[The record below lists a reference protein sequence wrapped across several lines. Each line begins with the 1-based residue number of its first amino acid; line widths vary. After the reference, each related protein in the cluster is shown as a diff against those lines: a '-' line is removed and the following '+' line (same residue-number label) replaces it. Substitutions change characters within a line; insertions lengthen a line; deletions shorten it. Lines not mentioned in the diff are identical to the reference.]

1 MDKQALQDTAPRLAI
16 GALSR
21 RTGVNIETVRYYE
34 RIGLLPAPARSEGGH
49 RLYGGG
55 HLMRLNFVRRA
66 RDLGFT
72 LDEVR
77 ALLELA
83 EKREPPC
90 AGAREVA
97 VSHLSDVRAKIAALR
112 TMERVLADMVAR
124 CKEDATPECPL
135 IEALFD
141 LPAAAV
147 ANLKQL
153 GARRRRSERRPGGCR
168 DQER

>member
-34 RIGLLPAPARSEGGH
+34 RIGLWPPPARSEGGH

-72 LDEVR
+72 LDEIR
-77 ALLELA
+77 ALLQLA
-83 EKREPPC
+83 EKRDRPC
-90 AGAREVA
+90 AEAREVA
-97 VSHLSDVRAKIAALR
+97 TSHLSDVRAKIADLR
-112 TMERVLADMVAR
+112 TMERVLVDMVAR
-124 CKEDATPECPL
+124 CTEGSTPECPL

-141 LPAAAV
+141 PA
-147 ANLKQL
+147 L
-153 GARRRRSERRPGGCR
+153 GDGGKAPRRRGEPNRRRRSALS
-168 DQER
+168 

>member
-1 MDKQALQDTAPRLAI
+1 MDKQVLQDTVPRLAI

-34 RIGLLPAPARSEGGH
+34 RIGLLPPPARSEGGH

-72 LDEVR
+72 LDEIR

-83 EKREPPC
+83 ENRDRPC
-90 AGAREVA
+90 TEAREVA
-97 VSHLSDVRAKIAALR
+97 ASHLSDVRAKIADLR
-112 TMERVLADMVAR
+112 TMEQVLVDMVAR
-124 CKEDATPECPL
+124 CAEGSTAECPL

-141 LPAAAV
+141 GTAKDSEDKYRSAV
-147 ANLKQL
+147 AKRML
-153 GARRRRSERRPGGCR
+153 
-168 DQER
+168 

>member
-1 MDKQALQDTAPRLAI
+1 MDKQTLQDTAPRLAI

-34 RIGLLPAPARSEGGH
+34 RIGLLPPPARSEGGH

-72 LDEVR
+72 LDEIR

-83 EKREPPC
+83 EKRDRPC
-90 AGAREVA
+90 ARRNPRYCSAGSTGSAGNPPGRKIAPSNKQPRPITPVCTA
-97 VSHLSDVRAKIAALR
+97 VSASAGI
-112 TMERVLADMVAR
+112 
-124 CKEDATPECPL
+124 
-135 IEALFD
+135 
-141 LPAAAV
+141 
-147 ANLKQL
+147 
-153 GARRRRSERRPGGCR
+153 
-168 DQER
+168 

>member
-1 MDKQALQDTAPRLAI
+1 MDKETLRDTAPRLAI

-34 RIGLLPAPARSEGGH
+34 RIGLLPPPARSEGGH

-72 LDEVR
+72 LDEIR
-77 ALLELA
+77 GLLELA
-83 EKREPPC
+83 EKRDRPC
-90 AGAREVA
+90 SEAREVA
-97 VSHLSDVRAKIAALR
+97 VGHLSDVRAKIADLR
-112 TMERVLADMVAR
+112 TMERVLVEMVAR
-124 CKEDATPECPL
+124 CAEGTTPECPL

-141 LPAAAV
+141 PTS
-147 ANLKQL
+147 
-153 GARRRRSERRPGGCR
+153 GEGGESRSRRGQPNQKRRSALS
-168 DQER
+168 

>member
-1 MDKQALQDTAPRLAI
+1 MAI
-16 GALSR
+16 GTLSR

-34 RIGLLPAPARSEGGH
+34 RIGLLPPPARSEGGH

-72 LDEVR
+72 LGEIR

-83 EKREPPC
+83 EKRDRPC
-90 AGAREVA
+90 AEAREVA
-97 VSHLSDVRAKIAALR
+97 AGHLSDVRAKIADLR
-112 TMERVLADMVAR
+112 TMERVLVDMVAR
-124 CKEDATPECPL
+124 CNEDSTPECPL

-141 LPAAAV
+141 PTLS
-147 ANLKQL
+147 NGE
-153 GARRRRSERRPGGCR
+153 GASPKTVKGRRPR
-168 DQER
+168 PPVSKLDRKS

>member
-1 MDKQALQDTAPRLAI
+1 MDKKTLHDTAPRLAI

-49 RLYGGG
+49 RLYGNG

-72 LDEVR
+72 LDEIR

-83 EKREPPC
+83 EKRDRPC
-90 AGAREVA
+90 AEVREVA
-97 VSHLSDVRAKIAALR
+97 SNHLVDVRAKITALR
-112 TMERVLADMVAR
+112 AMERVLADMVVQ
-124 CKEDATPECPL
+124 CTDGSTPECPL

-141 LPAAAV
+141 ARLD
-147 ANLKQL
+147 KQ
-153 GARRRRSERRPGGCR
+153 AQSATRSIK
-168 DQER
+168 QKH